1 VAYRVRQYRK
11 GGGVQILE
19 DLLKAIWF
27 VIVRL
32 AIFISLPFRLIFGKG
47 KKQSHGGVL
56 DRGFVNTKW
65 QEIENLMR
73 LGHPSNYARAVL
85 EADKLLDHVLK
96 SFRVP
101 GMTMGDRLKASQNR
115 FSAEG
120 YNAAWQAHKVRNEI
134 VHSATYELMDY
145 SAKSAIENYKKAID
159 ELV

>member
-1 VAYRVRQYRK
+1 MPYHVRQYRK
-11 GGGVQILE
+11 GGGAQILE
-19 DLLKAIWF
+19 SLLKAIWF

-47 KKQSHGGVL
+47 KRPAHKVAL
-56 DRGFVNTKW
+56 DRDFVNTKW
-65 QEIENLMR
+65 QEIKNLMR

-96 SFRVP
+96 SFRTP

-145 SAKSAIENYKKAID
+145 SAKSAISNYKKAID
-159 ELV
+159 ELI